1 MKKSEDKLTSIG
13 LWARKYRHRVIP
25 VVNILAFVVFGISLL
40 VFTKAATPFSSI
52 EPEKGSLRGSARI
65 VSVNGASEGQAVR
78 FSPMSMSND
87 LGIFLRNTTLGAR
100 HREFENASMQEVEQ
114 NLDNRGIFEPGTA
127 NDNGSGGPEGQFRFY
142 CQYSHFNY
150 DDPIVKFNQPGAAH
164 LHMYWGNTSVNASTN
179 KDSLVNKGGGT
190 CPGFEANRT
199 GYWMPAVLDGSNKAV
214 IPNQILMY
222 YKSIPGQAAVT
233 KKMPQGLQMIAGNAN
248 GNTDTRHHHE
258 NGIIWACYDGSSSY
272 TYKGQTIPDSCP
284 PGANISLW
292 ALIYFPSCL
301 KVDGAGNPILS
312 SAQLPAD
319 GSQGARFYDHT
330 SYMVSQGGVN
340 KCPASHPYTMPRVS
354 YHIAWPGNLN
364 YSQWKLSSDAM
375 AGVADG
381 FSLHADWYGGWS
393 DAVQDQWIKGCIN
406 MSRNCSNGVMTAANG
421 QPGRMLK
428 RVFNNSGSQFYSAPN
443 NLTVPAR

>member
-1 MKKSEDKLTSIG
+1 
-13 LWARKYRHRVIP
+13 
-25 VVNILAFVVFGISLL
+25 
-40 VFTKAATPFSSI
+40 
-52 EPEKGSLRGSARI
+52 
-65 VSVNGASEGQAVR
+65 
-78 FSPMSMSND
+78 
-87 LGIFLRNTTLGAR
+87 
-100 HREFENASMQEVEQ
+100 
-114 NLDNRGIFEPGTA
+114 
-127 NDNGSGGPEGQFRFY
+127 
-142 CQYSHFNY
+142 
-150 DDPIVKFNQPGAAH
+150 
-164 LHMYWGNTSVNASTN
+164 MYWGNTSVNASTN